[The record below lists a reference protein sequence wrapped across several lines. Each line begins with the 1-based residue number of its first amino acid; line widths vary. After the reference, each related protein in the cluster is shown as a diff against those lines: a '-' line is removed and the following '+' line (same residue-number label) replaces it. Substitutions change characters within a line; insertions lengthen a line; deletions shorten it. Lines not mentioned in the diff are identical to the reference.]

1 MNPSHSLLA
10 YDYACDTK
18 TKEEEKLSKV
28 QQGKRRGV
36 CSGFVK
42 RSEFQVPAALLL
54 ITLSS
59 VAATSLFFDSRRM
72 IKKRTQLCISVVQQ
86 NAQQI
91 LIHSTR
97 SSRIFVPRQ
106 RLSTADEAEAWLRGQ
121 SSTAKQ
127 RVRPLLQAYCRSS
140 RAKATGLTL
149 QTSRRSAASVTRYL
163 VLMPDACP

>member
-106 RLSTADEAEAWLRGQ
+106 RLSTADEAEAWLRGKAAPQ
-121 SSTAKQ
+121 NREFDPCYRLIAEARERKQ
-127 RVRPLLQAYCRSS
+127 PV
-140 RAKATGLTL
+140 
-149 QTSRRSAASVTRYL
+149 
-163 VLMPDACP
+163 